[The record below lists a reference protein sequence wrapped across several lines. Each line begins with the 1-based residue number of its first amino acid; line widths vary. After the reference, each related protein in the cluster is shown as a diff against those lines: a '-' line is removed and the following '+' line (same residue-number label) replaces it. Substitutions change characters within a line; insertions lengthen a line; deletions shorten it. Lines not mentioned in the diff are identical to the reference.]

1 MRTRPGSAMSL
12 RSPLALAAIAVAGA
26 LTLAACGSSSTPS
39 SGASGT
45 TSAGGNN
52 KPIVVASFN
61 FGESQL
67 LAAMYVDVLKKAGFD
82 ASTKSLGARE
92 IVEPALEKGSASG
105 GVDVVPEYLSTFTE
119 FLNVKA
125 NGKNAPA
132 MASPDVN
139 ATLANAK
146 TLAANVNID
155 VLTPSAAT
163 DQNAFAVTKD
173 FATKNNLTK
182 LSDLAS
188 YSGPLV
194 LGGPPEC
201 PTRPFCKPG
210 LEKTY
215 GIHFTGFKSLD
226 AGGPLTKKALQ
237 QGKIQ
242 IGLVFSSDAGI
253 EVYGL
258 QVLDD
263 DKHLQNVDAVVATVN
278 KSVDSAAL
286 DTALNGVAQALTTDE
301 LVQLNKKVDVD
312 GQDPADV
319 AQQWLSSKG
328 LA

>member
-1 MRTRPGSAMSL
+1 MSL
-12 RSPLALAAIAVAGA
+12 RSHLAVAAVAVAGA
-26 LTLAACGSSSTPS
+26 LTLAACGSSSSPGST
-39 SGASGT
+39 ASGT
-45 TSAGGNN
+45 SSAGGNN

-92 IVEPALEKGSASG
+92 IVEPALEKSSANG

-125 NGKNAPA
+125 HGKNAPP

-188 YSGPLV
+188 YSGGPLV

-201 PTRPFCKPG
+201 PTRPYCEPG

-242 IGLVFSSDAGI
+242 VGLVFSSDAGI

-263 DKHLQNVDAVVATVN
+263 DKHLQNVDAIVATVN
-278 KSVDSAAL
+278 KSVDSPAL
-286 DTALNGVAQALTTDE
+286 DAALNGVAAALTTDE
-301 LVQLNKKVDVD
+301 LVQLNKMVDVD
-312 GQDPADV
+312 GQDPATV